1 MSDNPNQNVQE
12 QDFSFVMHGPQGDV
26 TMHVLFT
33 FYSPETKACY
43 MLYTPDELDG
53 DAPVRLTAC
62 RYDPEDLTK
71 IMPLEGENDRKVVQ
85 GFINYISTHTP
96 EEIAEAAPAAETTK

>member
-12 QDFSFVMHGPQGDV
+12 QDFSFVMHGPEGDI

-33 FYSPETKACY
+33 FYSPETKASY
-43 MLYTPDELDG
+43 MLYTPDDPDSG
-53 DAPVRLTAC
+53 APVRLTAC
-62 RYDPEDLTK
+62 RYDPEDLTR
-71 IMPLEGENDRKVVQ
+71 IMPLKDDNDRKVVQ

-96 EEIAEAAPAAETTK
+96 EEIAAAAPTALTQ